1 MAADEGQVFNYCKL
15 AQAAYA
21 AYDDHNGTCR
31 YSLADM
37 LPAVGLGGSGYVA
50 TSFIYATVNIL
61 AGDGVNEGN
70 DDDGCQHEQ
79 HWIGYVALATDAE
92 RDRVGYRDIAVVWR
106 GTSALDELL
115 KDLQAVLVPIHGEE
129 QAGKVRVERGFESL
143 YTSSCEACAM
153 RTSARTQVLAEL
165 SRLVTYVRSR
175 HPGEKICVT
184 ATGHSLGGALALLA
198 AWDAAAPAAALGVA
212 AAVRAVTFAA
222 PRVGNQAFCD
232 ELVAGQRHVS
242 VQRVIVDRDVVPTL
256 PPTFF
261 GYADAGTNVRL
272 LSSGGS
278 GRFPLPFLTLLEPL
292 RFHSIKQYLRL
303 LDPAPAPP
311 QPRAPVPA
319 DHLVPVPEAELD
331 NMI

>member
-115 KDLQAVLVPIHGEE
+115 KDLQAVLVPIHGEQ
-129 QAGKVRVERGFESL
+129 QAGTVRVERGFESL

-165 SRLVTYVRSR
+165 TRLVTY
-175 HPGEKICVT
+175 
-184 ATGHSLGGALALLA
+184 
-198 AWDAAAPAAALGVA
+198 
-212 AAVRAVTFAA
+212 
-222 PRVGNQAFCD
+222 AFCD

-311 QPRAPVPA
+311 QARAPVPA